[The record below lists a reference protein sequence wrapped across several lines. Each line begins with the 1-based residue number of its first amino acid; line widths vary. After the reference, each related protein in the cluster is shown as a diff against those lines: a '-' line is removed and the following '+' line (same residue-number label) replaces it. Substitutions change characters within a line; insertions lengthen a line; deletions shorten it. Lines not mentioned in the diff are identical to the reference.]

1 MPTQTEA
8 PMILVGPGT
17 GIAPFRGFWHHRF
30 AQMKLQQGM
39 NSFLIHISLLYALV
53 NFDIK

>member
-1 MPTQTEA
+1 
-8 PMILVGPGT
+8 MILVGPGT